1 LQYLVSPF
9 GLFGEC
15 LGVTR
20 VDYRARG
27 TRTAKRCRA
36 VSMHSQEMKRE
47 YFVLN
52 GIRSELLRETSK
64 PTVGSM
70 TDFQH
75 ELPDPLDQA
84 CIESDSSLA
93 FRLRLR
99 ERESKL
105 IRKIKYSLDRLE
117 QGTFG
122 ICDECGG
129 QISEGRLRA
138 RPIATLCIKCKE
150 EQERLEKVV
159 GF

>member
-1 LQYLVSPF
+1 
-9 GLFGEC
+9 
-15 LGVTR
+15 
-20 VDYRARG
+20 
-27 TRTAKRCRA
+27 
-36 VSMHSQEMKRE
+36 
-47 YFVLN
+47 
-52 GIRSELLRETSK
+52 
-64 PTVGSM
+64 M

-84 CIESDSSLA
+84 SIESGTNLA
-93 FRLRLR
+93 FRLR

-105 IRKIKYSLDRLE
+105 IRKIKDSLDRLE

-122 ICDECGG
+122 ICDKCGR

-150 EQERLEKVV
+150 EQERLEEVV

>member
-1 LQYLVSPF
+1 MLIIQ
-9 GLFGEC
+9 
-15 LGVTR
+15 
-20 VDYRARG
+20 
-27 TRTAKRCRA
+27 K
-36 VSMHSQEMKRE
+36 KE
-47 YFVLN
+47 YFKSLLSQ
-52 GIRSELLRETSK
+52 RFHELLRETSK
-64 PTVGSM
+64 PAVSSM

-84 CIESDSSLA
+84 SIESGTNLA
-93 FRLRLR
+93 FRLR

-105 IRKIKYSLDRLE
+105 IRKIKDSLDRLE

-122 ICDECGG
+122 ICDKCGR

-159 GF
+159 GS